1 MNVSFV
7 CAAASAIGAVALA
20 TAPVAACGARGGL
33 PHQHRQRG
41 HRVGGASGH
50 LGRPRHR
57 PCRVHRLEQRRHFA
71 DEVADLV
78 GVTDW
83 TDYQA
88 GVFIGA
94 VTGAF
99 CPQFENKIG

>member
-1 MNVSFV
+1 M
-7 CAAASAIGAVALA
+7 
-20 TAPVAACGARGGL
+20 
-33 PHQHRQRG
+33 
-41 HRVGGASGH
+41 
-50 LGRPRHR
+50 
-57 PCRVHRLEQRRHFA
+57 HRLEQRRHFA